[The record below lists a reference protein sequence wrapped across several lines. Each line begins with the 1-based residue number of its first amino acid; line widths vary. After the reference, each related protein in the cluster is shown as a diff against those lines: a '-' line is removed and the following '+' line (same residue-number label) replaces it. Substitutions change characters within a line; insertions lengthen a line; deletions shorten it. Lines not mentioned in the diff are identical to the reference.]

1 MGKEATRSTEVWTP
15 TPVWP
20 TRRTKCPVAKRPLR
34 LPPASS
40 SLQPPGPLSG
50 SDLPTAGGSGGFRAF
65 KQAPYYGRVTSA
77 KSSGGRDDAWPSPHN
92 GGKCPRSAFTHVFL
106 WADVHGPLMTPRPR
120 VDRGSA
126 MDRSSTPAIR
136 PASKSVSYTHLTL
149 PTIY

>member
-92 GGKCPRSAFTHVFL
+92 GGKCPRSAYDTATSGRSGLCYGSVFH
-106 WADVHGPLMTPRPR
+106 ACD
-120 VDRGSA
+120 
-126 MDRSSTPAIR
+126 PACVEME
-136 PASKSVSYTHLTL
+136 SHDNHLTTSAHDL
-149 PTIY
+149 